1 MEANYQDGKKIILV
15 EGIFKL
21 EYSQKDNIKKDISSM
36 SEQEHDGKEKK
47 LKLNITENQRNEA
60 IKVKNTIIS
69 DLKNF
74 FQVENNQELIEILK
88 EEDYITIT
96 SHALQRLEQRVDSN
110 KIERTESPFNGLK
123 NLNLSSQSKKDL
135 IYDAI
140 EVFID
145 SNNVEFKIEYPP
157 RDNKTLK
164 SYPRIN
170 YYKDMEK
177 LRVCVEIKLEEDFS
191 FNSDIFLIITVITKD
206 ANLWID

>member
-1 MEANYQDGKKIILV
+1 MEANYQDGEKIILV

-21 EYSQKDNIKKDISSM
+21 ECSQKDEIKKTIGSM
-36 SEQEHDGKEKK
+36 SEQEHDDKEKK
-47 LKLNITENQRNEA
+47 LKLPITEAQRNEA
-60 IKVKNTIIS
+60 IKVKNDIIS
-69 DLKNF
+69 DLKPFLN
-74 FQVENNQELIEILK
+74 VENNQELIERLK

-96 SHALQRLEQRVDSN
+96 SHALQRLKQRVDSN
-110 KIERTESPFNGLK
+110 KIEKSENPFNELK
-123 NLNLSSQSKKDL
+123 NLQLSSQSKEDL

-145 SNNVEFKIEYPP
+145 SNNVELKIEYPP

-177 LRVCVEIKLEEDFS
+177 LRVCVEIKLEEDSSFS
-191 FNSDIFLIITVITKD
+191 GNLFLIITVITKD
-206 ANLWID
+206 AHL